1 MRYNIYKITNGLNQH
16 WYQIEQEK
24 RRFFITKK
32 KWFSFEPNRKYPPPA
47 QFLSEKHAITYLKDH
62 IQQQQEKSLK
72 EIQQVELVQKYEI

>member
-1 MRYNIYKITNGLNQH
+1 LVSNRTRKTRIFYNQ
-16 WYQIEQEK
+16 
-24 RRFFITKK
+24 K